1 MPGLSGAA
9 SRPISSVPARPP
21 IRCTPTTSSESSKPS
36 LNFSPTA
43 SAHSTPATAPIAKAP
58 NALTDEQD
66 GVMAT
71 NPATT
76 PEAAPSV
83 VAWPSRIR
91 SVSSQKSMAVP
102 VAIVVVMNVLAAT
115 PLALVAEPALNPYQ
129 PNHSRPA
136 PSITNGTL
144 CGRNSVV
151 GQPLRLPRTIARTR
165 PAVPELMW
173 TAVPPGMALACKGKR
188 ILPPVSPA
196 TPSNEKNKCATGNY
210 QIVARSPANTSHMV
224 NFSRLHPAPEI
235 QVNVMIVKV

>member
-1 MPGLSGAA
+1 MAGDSGAA
-9 SRPISSVPARPP
+9 SSPTSSVPARPP

-71 NPATT
+71 SPATM
-76 PEAAPSV
+76 PEAPPNV

-91 SVSSQKSMAVP
+91 SVSSQKSMAVA
-102 VAIVVVMNVLAAT
+102 VAIVVVMNVDPAE
-115 PLALVAEPALNPYQ
+115 PLELVADPALNPNQ
-129 PNHSRPA
+129 PNHSNPA

-151 GQPLRLPRTIARTR
+151 GQPLRLPRTIASTR
-165 PAVPELMW
+165 PATPELIC
-173 TAVPPGMALACKGKR
+173 TAVPPAKSIACSLLL
-188 ILPPVSPA
+188 IQPPCSEA
-196 TPSNEKNKCATGNY
+196 KPSAAKTQCATG
-210 QIVARSPANTSHMV
+210 
-224 NFSRLHPAPEI
+224 
-235 QVNVMIVKV
+235 K

>member
-71 NPATT
+71 NPATM
-76 PEAAPSV
+76 PEAPPSV

-91 SVSSQKSMAVP
+91 SVSSQKSMAVA
-102 VAIVVVMNVLAAT
+102 VAIVVVMNVAPAA
-115 PLALVAEPALNPYQ
+115 PLELVAEPALNPYQ
-129 PNHSRPA
+129 PNHSKPA

-144 CGRNSVV
+144 CGRNVV
-151 GQPLRLPRTIARTR
+151 AGQPLRLPRTIASTN
-165 PAVPELMW
+165 PAMPALIW
-173 TAVPPGMALACKGKR
+173 TAVPPAKSIACSLLL
-188 ILPPVSPA
+188 IQPPWAPV
-196 TPSNEKNKCATGNY
+196 TPSAQNTQCATG
-210 QIVARSPANTSHMV
+210 
-224 NFSRLHPAPEI
+224 
-235 QVNVMIVKV
+235 K